1 MKNNMKTSVMFMAA
15 VMALVMTGCGSLDGS
30 VSSSEK
36 NDSQITE
43 TTTVST
49 TAQWTPDLPS
59 ADTSVTKRTVET
71 TTTTTAKTKTQ
82 TSKTT
87 KKTEKKSETSKKTTT
102 SKPATKAVTE
112 TQPVQQ
118 ETQTYTYY
126 ETPVETYPETEY
138 TQPVTQATTQVTTR
152 ATTKAT
158 TKATTTTTEKV
169 TNPKSDSGYSDWDK
183 ALAAWAIGDISASQR
198 KMITDKLNKY
208 TAKYAKS
215 YPFKMKQNDDVVPFR
230 KNGTGKVLE
239 KLTWDE
245 QWNNFTEGI
254 SFSDGSSFADI
265 APYYYQDYMTYD
277 EVLSEAKWSYDDMM
291 NYKLKDS
298 FEDGRLDATCA
309 GNYDVTIEYNWAF
322 YEDTDASK
330 SYTSQSGHEVHAWYL
345 VFCNKIP

>member
-1 MKNNMKTSVMFMAA
+1 
-15 VMALVMTGCGSLDGS
+15 MT
-30 VSSSEK
+30 K
-36 NDSQITE
+36 H
-43 TTTVST
+43 
-49 TAQWTPDLPS
+49 TA
-59 ADTSVTKRTVET
+59 ET
-71 TTTTTAKTKTQ
+71 TTTTTVKTKTQ

-102 SKPATKAVTE
+102 SKPTTKAVTE
-112 TQPVQQ
+112 TQPIQQ

-138 TQPVTQATTQVTTR
+138 TQPVTQATTQVTTQ
-152 ATTKAT
+152 ATTQATAKAT

-215 YPFKMKQNDDVVPFR
+215 YPFKMKQSDDVVPFR

-245 QWNNFTEGI
+245 QWNNFAEGVN
-254 SFSDGSSFADI
+254 FSDGMNPDL
-265 APYYYQDYMTYD
+265 APYYYQGYMNYNEIAT
-277 EVLSEAKWSYDDMM
+277 EAKAFYDDTVS
-291 NYKLKDS
+291 YALFDS
-298 FEDGRLDATCA
+298 FEDGRLDTACA
-309 GNYDVTIEYNWAF
+309 GNYDITIEYNWAF
-322 YEDTDASK
+322 YEDTDVSE

-345 VFCNKIP
+345 VFCSKADIS